1 MNQGYPGWGYTGY
14 AGYQSCHMRLSLVT
28 PPPVEPLTAA
38 EVKARLNI
46 GAEISDQVID
56 AYVTASRQ
64 VIDGADGWLGRAL
77 VTQTWR
83 GALDQFPT
91 DCGGR
96 INIPLP
102 PLQSISQVSYLVA
115 GSPVII
121 PPANYQ
127 VVMGPRPYLLP
138 ITAWP
143 TVSGFD
149 AISVIFIAGY
159 GDVGTAVPEPI
170 RTAISLGVSHL
181 RSMTRNLGVSQEIE
195 EGIGATRYL
204 INADIRQIIDDTV
217 KSLLSVYR
225 VIWV

>member
-1 MNQGYPGWGYTGY
+1 
-14 AGYQSCHMRLSLVT
+14 MRLVLIE
-28 PPPVEPLTAA
+28 PPLVEPLTAA
-38 EVKARLNI
+38 EAKARLNI
-46 GAEISDQVID
+46 GDEISDQVID
-56 AYVTASRQ
+56 AYIMASRQ
-64 VIDGADGWLGRAL
+64 VIDGADGWLGRAIN
-77 VTQTWR
+77 TQTWR

-91 DCGGR
+91 DCGGK

-102 PLQSISQVSYLVA
+102 PLQQVTEVNYLDVD
-115 GSPVII
+115 GSVVIV

-138 ITAWP
+138 VSAWP
-143 TVSGFD
+143 IVSGFD
-149 AISVIFIAGY
+149 AISIVFVAGY
-159 GDVGTAVPEPI
+159 GDDGIDVPEPI

-217 KSLLSVYR
+217 KNLLSVYR